1 MQNTMKS
8 VARLMGNLSQG
19 ALWIAGIGLVL
30 MTMFIAAQVIWRYV
44 FNDSLTWSE
53 PASVMIMGWFIFLGA
68 AVGIREGYH
77 LSFDVLLY
85 LLPQRGKELLHTLS
99 DVFVGAFG
107 GGMIFYG
114 AQLAIKT
121 AGNQMPSLAFPAPST
136 SYPSWPAA
144 CWSSSFLSSAL
155 PVAPPASIP
164 RVSARRSRS
173 TDLMELW
180 ILFGTFT
187 FLLLIGTPVAFCLGV
202 SSFATILYLG
212 LPPVVIFQRLNSGV
226 SVFALMAIPFF
237 IFAGDLMVRGDIARR
252 LVALAGSMVGHLRG
266 GLGQV
271 NILASVM
278 FGGVSGSAA
287 ADASAVGGLMVPQMK
302 ARGYDV
308 DYAVN
313 ITVVGSII
321 ALMIPP
327 SHNMIIYSISAGGR
341 ISIADLF
348 TAGIIPGLLLAL
360 CLMLAAWIVARQRGY
375 PTEAFPGLR
384 AMGRLFVSAVP
395 GLILIAIIFGGVR
408 SGVFTASES
417 SNIAVVYALLVTL
430 LVYRTLSWEDFK
442 EATFAAVRTTAMVLM
457 VIGCAA
463 SFGWLLAYLKVPTAM
478 VSLLQ
483 GVSENPLIILLL
495 LNVVL
500 LILGTF
506 MDMSPLIVIT
516 TPIFLPVA
524 TAFGVDPVHFGVILI
539 LNLGI
544 GLCTPP
550 VGAVLFVGCAVGRIP
565 IWQAL
570 QTIWPFY
577 GAAVAALLLVT
588 YVPALSLWLPSLFR

>member
-1 MQNTMKS
+1 MKS

>member
-1 MQNTMKS
+1 
-8 VARLMGNLSQG
+8 
-19 ALWIAGIGLVL
+19 
-30 MTMFIAAQVIWRYV
+30 
-44 FNDSLTWSE
+44 
-53 PASVMIMGWFIFLGA
+53 
-68 AVGIREGYH
+68 
-77 LSFDVLLY
+77 
-85 LLPQRGKELLHTLS
+85 
-99 DVFVGAFG
+99 
-107 GGMIFYG
+107 
-114 AQLAIKT
+114 
-121 AGNQMPSLAFPAPST
+121 
-136 SYPSWPAA
+136 
-144 CWSSSFLSSAL
+144 
-155 PVAPPASIP
+155 
-164 RVSARRSRS
+164 
-173 TDLMELW
+173 MELYV
-180 ILFGTFT
+180 LFGTFV

-202 SSFATILYLG
+202 SSFATVAYLG
-212 LPPVVIFQRLNSGV
+212 LPPVVVFQRLNSGV

-237 IFAGDLMVRGDIARR
+237 IYAGDLMVRGDIARR
-252 LVALAGSMVGHLRG
+252 LVALAGAFVGHLRG

-302 ARGYDV
+302 ERGYGV

-313 ITVVGSII
+313 ITVVSSII
-321 ALMIPP
+321 ALMLPP

-348 TAGIIPGLLLAL
+348 TAGIIPGFLLAMS
-360 CLMLAAWIVARQRGY
+360 LMAAAWFVAKKRGY
-375 PTEAFPGLR
+375 PTEKFPGL
-384 AMGRLFVSAVP
+384 AMMGTLFVSAAP
-395 GLILIAIIFGGVR
+395 GLILVAIIFGGVR
-408 SGVFTASES
+408 SGIFTASES
-417 SNIAVVYALLVTL
+417 SNIAVVYALLITFF
-430 LVYRTLSWEDFK
+430 VYRSLSWHDFV
-442 EATFAAVRTTAMVLM
+442 EATFAAVRTTAMVLL

-463 SFGWLLAYLKVPTAM
+463 SFGWLLAYLKVPAAM
-478 VSLLQ
+478 VEMLQ
-483 GVSENPLIILLL
+483 GVSDNPIVILLL

-565 IWQAL
+565 IFDAVKS
-570 QTIWPFY
+570 IWPFY
-577 GAAVAALLLVT
+577 GAAFGTLMLVT
-588 YVPALSLWLPSLFR
+588 YIPALSLWLPSLFH